1 VDHPSPNVYRTR
13 SWTARRRVLTSLG
26 GVALVLLGYALGRW
40 QDTPADP
47 VAALPPVP
55 VADAA
60 SAPTE
65 SAESPSPS
73 REAAKPKPI
82 EYAVLQA
89 ESATELSG
97 VETQDTEDEGGGQ
110 NVGWINRS
118 DYLRFDN
125 FEFGEVAA
133 TKAKLRLASG
143 AGISGRV
150 EIRLDSRD
158 NAPVGEVGV
167 SNTGGWQ
174 NWLTN
179 TAALQPVTGVHT
191 VFLTFTA
198 PEDVEFVNVN
208 WIQFGR

>member
-26 GVALVLLGYALGRW
+26 GVALVLLGYAIGRW

-47 VAALPPVP
+47 VVAVPQVP
-55 VADAA
+55 VAVASDAAPA
-60 SAPTE
+60 SAPAPEPTT
-65 SAESPSPS
+65 P
-73 REAAKPKPI
+73 KPAPI

-89 ESATELSG
+89 EAATELAG
-97 VETQDTEDEGGGQ
+97 VEAQDTEDEGGGK
-110 NVGWINRS
+110 NIGWINRN

-143 AGISGRV
+143 AGITGRV
-150 EIRLDSRD
+150 EIRLDSRE

-167 SNTGGWQ
+167 TNTGGWQ
-174 NWLTN
+174 TWTTN
-179 TAALQPVTGVHT
+179 TAALAPVTGVHT

-198 PEDVEFVNVN
+198 QEDAEFVNVN